1 MQWSKIEFP
10 SEGATLRGRLYLP
23 ERLDKP
29 ARAVIMAHGTSA
41 TIQMVADKYAEAF
54 CRAGFAAV
62 LYDHRNFGS
71 SGGEPRQE
79 INPWVQARGY
89 RDAITCAAQLPEVDA
104 ERIAIWGDS
113 YTGGQVLVVAA
124 VDRRVKAV
132 VAQCPVCG
140 STPPPPDPDGS
151 RFETDSGHTP
161 ERRRQGHGRDHDR
174 PDACCLLRP
183 DTPPVIAQAALRLPL
198 VHRIRRPPRQRL
210 GERRHARI
218 PPTPAPWNA
227 VTCAAHVTVPT
238 LLMVSPEDEMV
249 HANPG
254 VSRLAFDAL
263 AGPKQWYE
271 IEEGHFGLLW
281 YPGERFDEASRV
293 QVDFLL
299 ANLPE
304 A

>member
-89 RDAITCAAQLPEVDA
+89 RDAISCAAQLPEIDA

-151 RFETDSGHTP
+151 RFKLIQAILESGDVRGTAETTTGPMPVVSFDQIRHPSLLKPLSAYRWFIEYGGRHGSGWVN
-161 ERRRQGHGRDHDR
+161 
-174 PDACCLLRP
+174 DATR
-183 DTPPVIAQAALRLPL
+183 V
-198 VHRIRRPPRQRL
+198 
-210 GERRHARI
+210 I

-227 VTCAAHVTVPT
+227 VICAAHVTVPT

-254 VSRLAFDAL
+254 VTRLAFDSL